1 MERSPFNGPKMVFN
15 NWIAI
20 CKRMKLDP
28 YFSIVQ
34 INSKWIKHLN
44 VRAKT
49 INSEGNTGARISNDF
64 LRHQKKANKTKEK
77 RNWPSSKLKTSEPS
91 SMPSR
96 K

>member
-1 MERSPFNGPKMVFN
+1 MESSPFNGPKILFN
-15 NWIAI
+15 RWSRDNWTAI

-49 INSEGNTGARISNDF
+49 INSEGNTGGN
-64 LRHQKKANKTKEK
+64 LH
-77 RNWPSSKLKTSEPS
+77 KLG
-91 SMPSR
+91 
-96 K
+96 